1 MYFVFKICDRLR
13 YPTVVSI
20 CGNGVMATAFL
31 YLGPVPFLP
40 LETNLSVIKGMAV
53 LVGVGNGLLMVSS
66 FGRTQRA
73 ALNLGYADDINTY
86 ICLLYTSPSPRDS

>member
-1 MYFVFKICDRLR
+1 
-13 YPTVVSI
+13 
-20 CGNGVMATAFL
+20 MATAFL
-31 YLGPVPFLP
+31 YLGPVPFSP
-40 LETNLSVIKGMAV
+40 LETNLSIIKGMAV

-86 ICLLYTSPSPRDS
+86 IIISGKRYY

>member
-1 MYFVFKICDRLR
+1 
-13 YPTVVSI
+13 
-20 CGNGVMATAFL
+20 MATAFL
-31 YLGPVPFLP
+31 YLGPIPFLP

-86 ICLLYTSPSPRDS
+86 IIISGKRYHWF